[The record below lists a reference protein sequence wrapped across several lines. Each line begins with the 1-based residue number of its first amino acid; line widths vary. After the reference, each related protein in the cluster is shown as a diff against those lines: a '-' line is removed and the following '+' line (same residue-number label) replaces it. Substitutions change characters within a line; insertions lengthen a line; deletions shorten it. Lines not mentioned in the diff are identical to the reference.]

1 MSDKKKLFQCF
12 FSIFLR
18 DFIRVVAIFVFRL
31 YFLFFICFCVSYLW
45 KSMKIKYC
53 PFCVIWAKMVAGFA
67 SGKNRHAIYNQHCN
81 LTRNPP
87 TMDILTKILSVL
99 PLNTSFYPVLSGFI
113 RFQPVLSGFITF
125 YWTWWLDLTEIF
137 GQI

>member
-1 MSDKKKLFQCF
+1 MSDKKSYSNVFPRFFYEILSELLLFF
-12 FSIFLR
+12 
-18 DFIRVVAIFVFRL
+18 FRL